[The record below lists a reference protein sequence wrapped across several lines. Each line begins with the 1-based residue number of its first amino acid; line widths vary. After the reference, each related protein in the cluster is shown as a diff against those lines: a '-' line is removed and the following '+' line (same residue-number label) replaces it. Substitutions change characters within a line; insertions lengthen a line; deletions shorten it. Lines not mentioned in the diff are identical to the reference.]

1 MSPTTKYILYI
12 VGILASITL
21 LIFLWW
27 LFSSKKDPTY
37 LESTGPSRGGILST
51 NPLGGNK
58 SFLAEGQYGLY
69 WRGNN

>member
-12 VGILASITL
+12 VAILASITL

-27 LFSSKKDPTY
+27 LFSGKNDPTY
-37 LESTGPSRGGILST
+37 LESTGPGG
-51 NPLGGNK
+51 GGNK

-69 WRGNN
+69 WRGDN